1 MSGKISTRFGYGAI
15 YGSAGV
21 LQFLALTYAIFFVKE
36 STDIRDYKGMTS
48 DSSTNVDKAAADSE
62 KRIPSCQS
70 IFSTMAQSFGVA
82 FQKRD
87 GGLRHIVIILIAL
100 FGLYGFANNGI
111 SSINIQYARARF
123 TWEDGSDDFNEWW
136 ASLQSIGTVFNLFA
150 IGVLMPIMTQVLK
163 LKDLTIVSFCIL
175 SSLAG
180 IMTFLIA
187 KVAVL
192 LYLANFL
199 RMFSDVVTVGIR
211 STLTKIVGQQD
222 VGKVREE

>member
-48 DSSTNVDKAAADSE
+48 DSSTNVDKAAAAE

-123 TWEDGSDDFNEWW
+123 TWEEGSDDFNEWW

-187 KVAVL
+187 KVA
-192 LYLANFL
+192 NEHF
-199 RMFSDVVTVGIR
+199 
-211 STLTKIVGQQD
+211 
-222 VGKVREE
+222 